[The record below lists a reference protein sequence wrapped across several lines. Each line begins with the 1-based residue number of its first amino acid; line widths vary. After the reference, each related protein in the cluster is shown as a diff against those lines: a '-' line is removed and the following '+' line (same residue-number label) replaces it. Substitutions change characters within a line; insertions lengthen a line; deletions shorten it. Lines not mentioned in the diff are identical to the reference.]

1 MPKKHQF
8 IITFFILLLSLSL
21 LVSCTQSEN
30 NKLKV
35 MTGTS
40 LVTAIV
46 EQVGGDHVEVF
57 DLVPPSQHPGNF
69 DVKPADIQNLASAK
83 LLLTQGL
90 PGETYIDKLIASAN
104 NPNLK
109 FVKAGVPGNWMIPTI
124 QSSAVDM
131 VLIALM
137 DVDPDNAQDYQAAAV
152 KYKQAITDKD
162 TEIRAKLVK
171 ANVAS
176 INVIASTRQAD
187 FLTWAG
193 FNVVGTFDSAASL
206 TTQAMEDLVDIGK
219 AKGVT
224 LVINNLQDSEDAG
237 KGIAAS
243 IGAKSI
249 NLSNFPGGFP
259 NTDTWEKAIDYNV
272 NLLLNAIK

>member
-249 NLSNFPGGFP
+249 NLSNFPGGFS